1 MTIHH
6 SPLTIDQYRTELQ
19 QELKDILDYWIKNT
33 IDEINGGF
41 VGKIDHAGKVYNDA
55 PKGAVLNSRILWTFS
70 AAYNLTRE
78 PVYLNLA
85 ARAFQYIQDYIV
97 DKEYGG
103 VFWAVDHKGRPLET
117 EKEIYAL
124 SFAVYG
130 LSEYFKASGNESSRK
145 LAVMIYD
152 DILKYSYDKKNG
164 GYIEG
169 FSRDWKQI
177 PERRLGPEKKSMNTH
192 LHLLEAFSNLLAVW
206 NDSEVFEKV
215 KELVAIFQDHIIS
228 SKTNHLVL
236 FFDEEWNEKS
246 KMISYGHDIEAAWLI
261 LEAAEKLKDDRLV
274 ERVKGTSIKVTNAA
288 AEGLD
293 GDGGLWY
300 EYDVDKK
307 HMLKEKHWWPQSE
320 AMVGFFNAWEISKD
334 EKYLKQ
340 SVKTWDFVKEHL
352 LDKKLGEWYSGLKE
366 DLSPIPN
373 ADKVGI
379 WKCPYH
385 NGRACIELIKR
396 INHILE
402 KK

>member
-1 MTIHH
+1 ME
-6 SPLTIDQYRTELQ
+6 DQLKQYKKELAE
-19 QELKDILDYWIKNT
+19 ELKRILDYWMKNC

-41 VGKIDHAGKVYNDA
+41 VGRIDHLGNVYNDA
-55 PKGAVLNSRILWTFS
+55 PKGAVLNARILWTFS

-78 PVYLNLA
+78 PVYLNIA
-85 ARAFQYIQDYIV
+85 ARAFQYIKDYIV

-103 VFWAVDHKGRPLET
+103 VYWAVDHEGKPLET

-130 LSEYFKASGNESSRK
+130 LSEYARASGNESAKK
-145 LAVMIYD
+145 LGIKIYE
-152 DILKYSYDKKNG
+152 DILKHSYDKKNG

-169 FSRDWKQI
+169 FARDWKEI
-177 PERRLGPEKKSMNTH
+177 PEQRLGPEKKSMNTH
-192 LHLLEAFSNLLAVW
+192 LHLLEAFSNLLTVW
-206 NDSEVFEKV
+206 SDAGLFEKV

-228 SKTNHLVL
+228 SKTSHLIL
-236 FFDEEWNEKS
+236 FFDEEWKEKS

-261 LEAAEKLKDDRLV
+261 LEAAEKLKDDRLI
-274 ERVKGTSIKVTNAA
+274 EKVKISSINVTKAA
-288 AEGLD
+288 AKGLD

-300 EYDVDKK
+300 EYDVDKQHLLRQK
-307 HMLKEKHWWPQSE
+307 DWWPQAE

-340 SVKTWDFVKEHL
+340 SLKTWEFVKQYL
-352 LDKKLGEWYSGLKE
+352 LDKKFGEWYSGVGE
-366 DLSPIPN
+366 DHSPMPN

-385 NGRACIELIKR
+385 NGRACIELINR
-396 INHILE
+396 INKIVA
-402 KK
+402 

>member
-1 MTIHH
+1 MTDE
-6 SPLTIDQYRTELQ
+6 LKKYRIELQ
-19 QELKDILDYWIKNT
+19 QELKAILDYWIKNT

-41 VGKIDHAGKVYNDA
+41 VGKIDHSGKVYNDA

-78 PVYLNLA
+78 PVYLNIA
-85 ARAFQYIQDYIV
+85 ARAFQYVQDYIV

-103 VFWAVDHKGRPLET
+103 VYWAVDHKGRPLET

-124 SFAVYG
+124 SFAIYG

-177 PERRLGPEKKSMNTH
+177 PERRLGTEKKSMNTH
-192 LHLLEAFSNLLAVW
+192 LHLLEAFSNLLTTW

-228 SKTNHLVL
+228 SKTSHLVL
-236 FFDEEWNEKS
+236 FFDEGWNEKS
-246 KMISYGHDIEAAWLI
+246 RMISYGHDIEAAWLI
-261 LEAAEKLKDDRLV
+261 LEAAEKLKDDRLI
-274 ERVKGTSIKVTNAA
+274 EKVKTSSIKVTNAA

-307 HMLKEKHWWPQSE
+307 HLLKEKHWWPQSE
-320 AMVGFFNAWEISKD
+320 AMVGFFNAWEITKD

-340 SVKTWDFVKEHL
+340 SIKTWEFVKEHL
-352 LDKKLGEWYSGLKE
+352 LDKKLGEWYWGVKE
-366 DLSPIPN
+366 DLSPMPN

-385 NGRACIELIKR
+385 NSRACIEIINR
-396 INHILE
+396 INRKLD
-402 KK
+402 KN

>member
-1 MTIHH
+1 MNEILKKYK
-6 SPLTIDQYRTELQ
+6 SELE
-19 QELKDILDYWIKNT
+19 QELKEILNYWINNT

-41 VGKIDHAGKVYNDA
+41 VGKIDHSGKVYNDA

-78 PVYLNLA
+78 PVYLNIA

-103 VFWAVDHKGRPLET
+103 VYWTVDHKGRPLET

-130 LSEYFKASGNESSRK
+130 LSEYFKASGIESSRK

-177 PERRLGPEKKSMNTH
+177 PERRIGSEKKSMNTH
-192 LHLLEAFSNLLAVW
+192 LHLLEAFSNLLATW

-246 KMISYGHDIEAAWLI
+246 KMFSYGHDIEAAWLI
-261 LEAAEKLKDDRLV
+261 LEAAEKLKDDRLI
-274 ERVKGTSIKVTNAA
+274 EKVKASSIKVTNAA

-307 HMLKEKHWWPQSE
+307 HLLKEKHWWPQAE
-320 AMVGFFNAWEISKD
+320 AMVGFFTAWEISKE
-334 EKYLKQ
+334 EKYLDQ
-340 SVKTWDFVKEHL
+340 SLKTWDFVKKYL
-352 LDKKLGEWYSGLKE
+352 LDKKSGEWYSGVK
-366 DLSPIPN
+366 DDNTPIPK
-373 ADKVGI
+373 ADKIGI

-396 INHILE
+396 INRIT
-402 KK
+402 

>member
-1 MTIHH
+1 MTID
-6 SPLTIDQYRTELQ
+6 LKKYKTELQ
-19 QELKDILDYWIKNT
+19 QELKNILDYWIKNT

-41 VGKIDHAGKVYNDA
+41 VGKIDHTGKVYNDA

-78 PVYLNLA
+78 PVYLNIA

-97 DKEYGG
+97 DKKYGG
-103 VFWAVDHKGRPLET
+103 VYWAVDHEGRPLET

-130 LSEYFKASGNESSRK
+130 LSEYFKASGNDSSRK

-177 PERRLGPEKKSMNTH
+177 PERRLGPDKKSMNTH
-192 LHLLEAFSNLLAVW
+192 LHLLEAFSNLLATW
-206 NDSEVFEKV
+206 NDSELFEKV
-215 KELVAIFQDHIIS
+215 KELVTIFQDHVIS
-228 SKTNHLVL
+228 SKTSHLVL

-246 KMISYGHDIEAAWLI
+246 TMISYGHDIEAAWLI
-261 LEAAEKLKDDRLV
+261 LEAAEKLKDDGLIDS
-274 ERVKGTSIKVTNAA
+274 VKRTSIKVTNAA

-340 SVKTWDFVKEHL
+340 SIKTWEFVKEHL
-352 LDKKLGEWYSGLKE
+352 LDKRLGEWYSGLKE
-366 DLSPIPN
+366 DLSPIPK

>member
-1 MTIHH
+1 MNEILKKYK
-6 SPLTIDQYRTELQ
+6 SELE
-19 QELKDILDYWIKNT
+19 QELKEILNYWINNT

-41 VGKIDHAGKVYNDA
+41 VGKIDHSGKVYNDA

-78 PVYLNLA
+78 PVYLNIA

-103 VFWAVDHKGRPLET
+103 VYWTVDHKGRPLET

-130 LSEYFKASGNESSRK
+130 LSEYFKASGIESSRK

-177 PERRLGPEKKSMNTH
+177 PERRIGSEKKSMNTH
-192 LHLLEAFSNLLAVW
+192 LHLLEAFSNLLATW

-246 KMISYGHDIEAAWLI
+246 KMFSYGHDIEAAWLI
-261 LEAAEKLKDDRLV
+261 LEAAEKLKDDRLI
-274 ERVKGTSIKVTNAA
+274 EKVKASSIKVTNAA

-307 HMLKEKHWWPQSE
+307 HLLKEKHWWPQAE
-320 AMVGFFNAWEISKD
+320 AMVGFFNAWEISKE
-334 EKYLKQ
+334 EKYLDQ
-340 SVKTWDFVKEHL
+340 SLKTWDFVKKYL
-352 LDKKLGEWYSGLKE
+352 LDKKSGEWYSGVK
-366 DLSPIPN
+366 DDNTPIPK
-373 ADKVGI
+373 ADKIGI

-396 INHILE
+396 INRIT
-402 KK
+402 